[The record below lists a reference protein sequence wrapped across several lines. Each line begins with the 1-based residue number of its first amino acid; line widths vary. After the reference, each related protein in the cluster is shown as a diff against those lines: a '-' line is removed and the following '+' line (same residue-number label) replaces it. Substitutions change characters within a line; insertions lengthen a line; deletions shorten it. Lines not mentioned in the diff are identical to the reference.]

1 LAAGEQVL
9 AQNAGAPS
17 MADIVIVN
25 PRFGVSFWGMEQC
38 MGLLGKRANLPV
50 SCLALLAALVPKEH
64 DVTVIDENVEE
75 IDFERLERA
84 DLICLTGMNVQGHR
98 MREILERVRNMKA
111 LKVVGGPL
119 ATVEPEEIEDLADVI
134 FIGEADLT
142 WPEFLKEWPEGRHKR
157 RYEQREK
164 TDMSTLPLPRLD
176 LLKTQHYMFGSMQ
189 ISRGCPFTCEFCDII
204 VTFGRKPRLKTSAQV
219 IAEFEAYVSA
229 GFKILFVVDDNL
241 IGNKKAI
248 KPVLRDIEAWQK
260 RRGYPLVLFTE
271 ASLDLADDPEL
282 IELMGRAN
290 FQSVFIGIESPNE
303 ESLKETKKLQN
314 VRARE
319 GTMLERVHRIQENG
333 LDVWCGM
340 IVGFDNDDAS
350 AFALIPDFLEEA
362 RIGNAM
368 VGLLHAIPTTPL
380 HERLK
385 RDGRLSS
392 AEDAD
397 LFGTN
402 VVPVKMTPED
412 LRDGYRNV
420 TRTVYGAQS
429 YFERIDA
436 LYIDNRFKYAAHHL
450 PYWRENRWR
459 YMQKM
464 ARNYVAFS
472 ILAARL
478 MRQVEHPE
486 LRQRY
491 QRQLMRILR
500 ARPLE
505 PAILFN
511 YAIKVAL
518 HYHYAS
524 IVHAMEACEG
534 VPTAA
539 RSFSRMR
546 RPQSSAA

>member
-1 LAAGEQVL
+1 
-9 AQNAGAPS
+9 

-50 SCLALLAALVPKEH
+50 SCLALLAALVPREH
-64 DVTVIDENVEE
+64 TVTVIDENVED
-75 IDFERLERA
+75 IDFDRLERA
-84 DLICLTGMNVQGHR
+84 DMVCLTGMNVQGQR
-98 MREILERVRNMKA
+98 MREILERVRSMKA

-142 WPEFLKEWPEGRHKR
+142 WPQFLEEWSQGRHKT

-204 VTFGRKPRLKTSAQV
+204 VTFGRKPRLKTSEQV
-219 IAEFEAYVSA
+219 IAEFESYVSA

-248 KPVLRDIEAWQK
+248 KPILRDIEAWQR

-271 ASLDLADDPEL
+271 ASLDLADDDEL
-282 IELMGRAN
+282 MDLMGRAN

-319 GTMLERVHRIQENG
+319 GTMIERVHRIQASG

-340 IVGFDNDDAS
+340 IVGFDNDDS
-350 AFALIPDFLEEA
+350 TAFRLIPGFLEDA

-380 HERLK
+380 HDRLK
-385 RDGRLSS
+385 RDGRLNS
-392 AEDAD
+392 ADDSD
-397 LFGTN
+397 LYGTN
-402 VVPVKMTPED
+402 VVPMKMTAVE
-412 LRDGYRNV
+412 LRDGYRDV
-420 TRTVYGAQS
+420 TREVYGAQS
-429 YFERIDA
+429 YFNRIDG
-436 LYIDNRFKYAAHHL
+436 LYIDSRFKYAAHHL
-450 PYWRENRWR
+450 PYWRENRWQ
-459 YMQKM
+459 YVKKM
-464 ARNYVAFS
+464 VRNSIGFS
-472 ILAARL
+472 VISARL
-478 MRQVEHPE
+478 LRQVDDPQ
-486 LRQRY
+486 LKALYR
-491 QRQLMRILR
+491 RQLMRIVR
-500 ARPLE
+500 HRPLE

-511 YAIKVAL
+511 YAIKIAI

-524 IVHAMEACEG
+524 IVRAMETSDG

-546 RPQSSAA
+546 RSEPSRESSAA

>member
-1 LAAGEQVL
+1 
-9 AQNAGAPS
+9 

-25 PRFGVSFWGMEQC
+25 PRFGLSFWGMERC

-84 DLICLTGMNVQGHR
+84 DMICLTGMNVQGNR
-98 MREILERVRNMKA
+98 MREILERVHGMKA

-142 WPEFLKEWPEGRHKR
+142 WPQFLEEWAEGRHQR
-157 RYEQREK
+157 FYEQREK
-164 TDMSTLPLPRLD
+164 TDMTTLPLPRLD
-176 LLKTQHYMFGSMQ
+176 LLKNNRYMFGSMQ

-219 IAEFEAYVSA
+219 IAELEAYVRA
-229 GFKILFVVDDNL
+229 GFCILFVVDDNL

-248 KPVLRDIEAWQK
+248 KPILREIEDWQR

-282 IELMGRAN
+282 MDLMGRAN

-303 ESLKETKKLQN
+303 DALKETKKLQN

-319 GTMLERVHRIQENG
+319 GTMLERVHRIQASG

-340 IVGFDNDDAS
+340 IVGFDTDDKA
-350 AFALIPDFLEEA
+350 AFELMPEFLQEA

-380 HERLK
+380 HDRLK
-385 RDGRLSS
+385 RAGRLNSPDES
-392 AEDAD
+392 DQ
-397 LFGTN
+397 FGTN
-402 VVPVKMTPED
+402 IVPIKMTAAE
-412 LRDGYRNV
+412 LRDGYTVV
-420 TRTVYGAQS
+420 TRKVYGAQS

-436 LYIDNRFKYAAHHL
+436 LFIDGRFKYAAHNL
-450 PYWRENRWR
+450 PYWRDHRWR
-459 YMQKM
+459 YAKKM
-464 ARNYVAFS
+464 ARNYLGFWV
-472 ILAARL
+472 LAARL
-478 MRQVEHPE
+478 LRQVKQPE
-486 LRQRY
+486 LQWRY
-491 QRQLMRILR
+491 RRQLMRILR

-511 YAIKVAL
+511 YAVKIAL

-524 IVHAMEACEG
+524 IAHAMETSEG

-546 RPQSSAA
+546 RPDRPTQEVAEPSASLMR